1 MDRASISNEQK
12 VAAPFRGG
20 ILPLPWGALP
30 SRHVWN
36 ASMIFDRQAAQRT
49 ARLAGRRA
57 S

>member
-1 MDRASISNEQK
+1 MDRASISNVQK
-12 VAAPFRGG
+12 VAALFRGG